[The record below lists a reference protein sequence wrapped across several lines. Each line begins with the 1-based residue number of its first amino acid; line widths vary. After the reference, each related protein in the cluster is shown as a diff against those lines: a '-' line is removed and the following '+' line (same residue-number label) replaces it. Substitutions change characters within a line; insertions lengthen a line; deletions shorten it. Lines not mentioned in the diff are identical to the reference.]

1 MKLLNEYVKILQMF
15 ANTSELRNFRISGTS
30 FLVSFSSLRSSKVV
44 ACNPSTEEAE
54 ASESQIPDQ
63 PVLTPG

>member
-1 MKLLNEYVKILQMF
+1 MF